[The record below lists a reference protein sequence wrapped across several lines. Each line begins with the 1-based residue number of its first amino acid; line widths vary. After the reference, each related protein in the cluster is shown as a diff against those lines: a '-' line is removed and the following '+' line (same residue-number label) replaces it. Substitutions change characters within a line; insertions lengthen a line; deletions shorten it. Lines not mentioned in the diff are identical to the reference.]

1 MEKLGKFEAIFYP
14 KSLAVIGASADITKF
29 GTHTLNT
36 LIKFGFKGRIYPVN
50 PHAGEILGLK
60 SYADLKDIPGCVD
73 LALIAVPAPAVP
85 RVLEDCAARSIG
97 VAVINTSGFSETGE
111 EECVKLEREIAKIS
125 KEKGIRVIG
134 PNCFGVYCPASGLT
148 LPPGEY
154 YSRESGNVAFLS
166 QSGGYADRFCRDAKG
181 WGIRFSK
188 VVSYG
193 NACDL
198 NETDFLEYLAEDQ
211 ETKIIGM
218 YIEGVKSGQRFLQTV
233 KEINQKKP
241 VIIWKVGLD
250 EGGRRAIAS
259 HTGALGSRKEIW
271 EAFFKQTGAVRV
283 NSLEELIDTVLIFQ
297 HLRVPCG
304 RRIAIIGTGGG
315 SGVDSAD
322 ACERA
327 GLSVPVLS
335 TKTVEQLRMLLPPV
349 GASAQNP
356 IDLGNPWTS
365 PSDYKKIIETAS
377 LDPQI
382 DALVTV
388 VWQLPFFYS
397 RRELFWSFFQKLVE
411 APAAV
416 GKYLRKPLIMVLC
429 ATPTEAEMLEAEN
442 EWRKIKDRYIAAGI
456 PLYPTIERAVKATV
470 NFIAYQEYEK
480 RTKARALLHCPPRWS
495 I

>member
-1 MEKLGKFEAIFYP
+1 MGKQTEFNSIFYP
-14 KSLAVIGASADITKF
+14 ESLTVIGASNDMTKF

-36 LIKFGFKGRIYPVN
+36 LIQFGFRGRIYPIN

-60 SYADLKDIPGCVD
+60 SYADLKDVPGGVD

-85 RVLEDCAARSIG
+85 SVLEDCAERGIRA
-97 VAVINTSGFSETGE
+97 AVIYTSGFSETGE
-111 EECVKLEREIAKIS
+111 EKGAKLEREIARIS
-125 KEKGIRVIG
+125 KEERIRVIG
-134 PNCFGVYCPASGLT
+134 PNCFGIYCPESGLT

-166 QSGGYADRFCRDAKG
+166 QSGGYADRFCRDAMG
-181 WGIRFSK
+181 LGVRFSK

-198 NETDFLEYLAEDQ
+198 NETDFLEYLAEDEQ
-211 ETKIIGM
+211 TKIIGL
-218 YIEGVKSGQRFLQTV
+218 YNEGVKSGKRFLQVVRET
-233 KEINQKKP
+233 NRNKP
-241 VIIWKVGLD
+241 VIIWKGGLG

-259 HTGALGSRKEIW
+259 HTGALSSRREIW

-283 NSLEELIDTVLIFQ
+283 NNLEELIDTVLIFQ
-297 HLRVPCG
+297 HLSVPCG

-327 GLSVPVLS
+327 GLSVPVLG
-335 TKTVEQLRMLLPPV
+335 TKTVEALRKLLPAV
-349 GASAQNP
+349 GSSPQNP

-365 PSDYKKIIETAS
+365 PSDYRKIIETAS

-382 DALVTV
+382 DALMTV

-397 RRELFWSFFQKLVE
+397 RRELLWNFFQKLVE
-411 APAAV
+411 ALLTA
-416 GKYLRKPLIMVLC
+416 GENLKKPFIMVLC
-429 ATPTEAEMLEAEN
+429 ATPTEVEMLEAEN
-442 EWRKIKDRYIAAGI
+442 EWRKIKDRYLAAGI
-456 PLYPTIERAVKATV
+456 PVYQTAERAAKAMV
-470 NFIAYQEYEK
+470 NFVAYHEYQN
-480 RTKARALLHCPPRWS
+480 TKARARRNTEQ
-495 I
+495 

>member
-1 MEKLGKFEAIFYP
+1 LEKPRKFEAIFYP
-14 KSLAVIGASADITKF
+14 KSLAVIGASTDITKF
-29 GTHTLNT
+29 GTLTLKT
-36 LIKFGFKGRIYPVN
+36 LIQFGFKGRIYPVN

-73 LALIAVPAPAVP
+73 LALITVPAPAVP
-85 RVLEDCAARSIG
+85 GVLEDCVEKNVGA
-97 VAVINTSGFSETGE
+97 AVINTAGFSETGE

-125 KEKGIRVIG
+125 KEKGIRIIG
-134 PNCFGVYCPASGLT
+134 PNCFGIYCPASGLT

-211 ETKIIGM
+211 ETKIIGL
-218 YIEGVKSGQRFLQTV
+218 YNEGVKNGQRFLQMV
-233 KEINQKKP
+233 REVNQKKP
-241 VIIWKVGLD
+241 VIIWKGGLD

-283 NSLEELIDTVLIFQ
+283 NNLEELIDTVLIFQ
-297 HLRVPCG
+297 HLSVPFG

-335 TKTVEQLRMLLPPV
+335 TKTVEQLRMLLPTV

-365 PSDYKKIIETAS
+365 PSDFKKIIETTS

-388 VWQLPFFYS
+388 VWQLPFFYA
-397 RRELFWSFFQKLVE
+397 RREPLWNFFQKSVE
-411 APAAV
+411 ASIAV

-429 ATPTEAEMLEAEN
+429 ATPTEVEMLEAEN
-442 EWRKIKDRYIAAGI
+442 EWRKIKDRFIAAGI
-456 PLYPTIERAVKATV
+456 PVYQTIERAAKAMV
-470 NFIAYQEYEK
+470 NFIAYREYQK
-480 RTKARALLHCPPRWS
+480 RTKARA
-495 I
+495 